1 MTILQRNM
9 SERLVCLHRKICG
22 SVGEDSYSNSGA
34 AGSIW
39 QRERTICLET
49 FASCRI

>member
-22 SVGEDSYSNSGA
+22 SVGEDSYSNSGT
-34 AGSIW
+34 AGSMAA
-39 QRERTICLET
+39 RENNMFRNFC
-49 FASCRI
+49 FM